1 MGDCNRNCNCLHRAD
16 VWIDGVLGVE
26 VMGLLWLGRMGAM
39 GNHGP
44 WHDDDLGLVGNV
56 SGFRASFVDSDW
68 RGSIDTAIN
77 QHTWFR

>member
-1 MGDCNRNCNCLHRAD
+1 
-16 VWIDGVLGVE
+16 
-26 VMGLLWLGRMGAM
+26 M